1 MSRSTGSAAR
11 TTATRLGLLALAVAT
26 VGCDRVTKHIAT
38 RVLEGEPTRSY
49 LGDTVRVTYA
59 ENTGGFLSLGAGLP
73 DSVRT
78 AVFTIATGLALLA
91 LAAAALRGRFS
102 GLRLAALVLFVAGGA
117 SNWIDRAL
125 RGSVVDFLNVGIGPL
140 RTGIFN
146 VADMAIMLGALL
158 FLLAELR
165 KRSAD

>member
-1 MSRSTGSAAR
+1 MSRSTGTAAR

-91 LAAAALRGRFS
+91 LAAAS
-102 GLRLAALVLFVAGGA
+102 AGYA
-117 SNWIDRAL
+117 SRHSCCSL
-125 RGSVVDFLNVGIGPL
+125 QEVL
-140 RTGIFN
+140 RTGSIERCAAASSIF
-146 VADMAIMLGALL
+146 
-158 FLLAELR
+158 
-165 KRSAD
+165 